1 MPDTHYLWNKFL
13 VFSYEILTDSAV
25 KSSLFLNLNDM
36 PTKRE
41 LGREI
46 LENMDLTKEQYMEL
60 CALCDDLDLEK
71 KGEEPEEEREM
82 SWEELDRL
90 Q

>member
-1 MPDTHYLWNKFL
+1 MNRLNAGAGL
-13 VFSYEILTDSAV
+13 VQYTRIMD
-25 KSSLFLNLNDM
+25 
-36 PTKRE
+36 KRE

-60 CALCDDLDLEK
+60 CALCDELDLEK

>member
-1 MPDTHYLWNKFL
+1 MNRLNAGAGL
-13 VFSYEILTDSAV
+13 VQYIRTMD
-25 KSSLFLNLNDM
+25 
-36 PTKRE
+36 KRE

>member
-1 MPDTHYLWNKFL
+1 ML
-13 VFSYEILTDSAV
+13 
-25 KSSLFLNLNDM
+25 
-36 PTKRE
+36 TKRE

-60 CALCDDLDLEK
+60 CALCDELDLEK

-82 SWEELDRL
+82 SWEELDKL

>member
-1 MPDTHYLWNKFL
+1 MNRLNAGVGL
-13 VFSYEILTDSAV
+13 VQYIKTMD
-25 KSSLFLNLNDM
+25 
-36 PTKRE
+36 KRE

>member
-1 MPDTHYLWNKFL
+1 MNRLNAGVGL
-13 VFSYEILTDSAV
+13 VQYTRTMD
-25 KSSLFLNLNDM
+25 
-36 PTKRE
+36 KRE

>member
-1 MPDTHYLWNKFL
+1 MNRLNAGAGL
-13 VFSYEILTDSAV
+13 VQYTRTMD
-25 KSSLFLNLNDM
+25 
-36 PTKRE
+36 KRE

-60 CALCDDLDLEK
+60 CALCDELDLEK
-71 KGEEPEEEREM
+71 KGEEPKEEREL

>member
-1 MPDTHYLWNKFL
+1 MNRLNAGAGL
-13 VFSYEILTDSAV
+13 VQYIRTMD
-25 KSSLFLNLNDM
+25 
-36 PTKRE
+36 KRE

-60 CALCDDLDLEK
+60 CALCDDLGLEK
-71 KGEEPEEEREM
+71 KGEEPEEEREL

>member
-1 MPDTHYLWNKFL
+1 MNQLNAGAGL
-13 VFSYEILTDSAV
+13 VQYTRTMD
-25 KSSLFLNLNDM
+25 
-36 PTKRE
+36 KRE

>member
-1 MPDTHYLWNKFL
+1 MSRLNAGVGL
-13 VFSYEILTDSAV
+13 VQYTRTMD
-25 KSSLFLNLNDM
+25 
-36 PTKRE
+36 KRE

-82 SWEELDRL
+82 SWEELDKL
-90 Q
+90 H

>member
-1 MPDTHYLWNKFL
+1 MNRLNAGAGL
-13 VFSYEILTDSAV
+13 VQYTRTMD
-25 KSSLFLNLNDM
+25 
-36 PTKRE
+36 KRE